1 MTKERL
7 QFGLSGEEAAV
18 AFLKAHG
25 YTILARN
32 FRSKMGEVD
41 IIAKEKDTYCF
52 VEVKSRRSDRFGVP
66 SQALKGVKQRHI
78 ARAALSFI
86 KEKNLWDKKARF
98 DVVCVQ
104 GAIDGTQQIE
114 LIKNAF
120 ELVGRFSY

>member
-1 MTKERL
+1 
-7 QFGLSGEEAAV
+7 
-18 AFLKAHG
+18 
-25 YTILARN
+25 
-32 FRSKMGEVD
+32 
-41 IIAKEKDTYCF
+41 
-52 VEVKSRRSDRFGVP
+52 VP